1 MMAVYDMDNN
11 QSKLS
16 LKKKLYS
23 EILFFVI
30 IDAKN
35 MCILYYMSK

>member
-1 MMAVYDMDNN
+1 MAVYDMDNN

-30 IDAKN
+30 IGAKN
-35 MCILYYMSK
+35 IYIYYMSK